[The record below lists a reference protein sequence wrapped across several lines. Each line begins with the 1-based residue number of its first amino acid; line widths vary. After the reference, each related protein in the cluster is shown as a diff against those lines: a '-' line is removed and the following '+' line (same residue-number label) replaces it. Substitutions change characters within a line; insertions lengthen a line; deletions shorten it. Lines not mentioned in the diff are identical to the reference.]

1 LQNKIRTLAF
11 HLPQFHTIPQNDA
24 WWGEGFTEW
33 SNVKK
38 AKPLFNGHQQ
48 PQIPLNQNYYD
59 LSKIENLHWQKDLAK
74 TYGIDGFC
82 FYHYWFNGKLLLEKP
97 LEMILN
103 DRSWDFPFCLCWANE
118 NWTRTWDG
126 QENNVLLHQNY
137 SIEDDRVHFDYF
149 MKYFENQ
156 NYIRVDNNP
165 VLLIYRSETFP
176 DIKQTTALWR
186 KMAKKAGFDGLYL
199 IRVEGFEKNFAPELH
214 GFDASADFQPDWSQ
228 LPKKLKE
235 PVLSKVLRK
244 LKIVKDNQYGRNRI
258 YSYKKYVTGQIT
270 NKTGFNAYKRYPCVM
285 PSWDNSARRQKNAVI
300 LKGASPAIYKNWL
313 KSVISEF
320 APFSKE
326 ENFILINAWNEWGE
340 GNHLEPCERWG
351 YKYLKATKEAL
362 ADH

>member
-1 LQNKIRTLAF
+1 
-11 HLPQFHTIPQNDA
+11 
-24 WWGEGFTEW
+24 
-33 SNVKK
+33 
-38 AKPLFNGHQQ
+38 
-48 PQIPLNQNYYD
+48 
-59 LSKIENLHWQKDLAK
+59 
-74 TYGIDGFC
+74 
-82 FYHYWFNGKLLLEKP
+82 
-97 LEMILN
+97 
-103 DRSWDFPFCLCWANE
+103 
-118 NWTRTWDG
+118 
-126 QENNVLLHQNY
+126 
-137 SIEDDRVHFDYF
+137 
-149 MKYFENQ
+149 
-156 NYIRVDNNP
+156 
-165 VLLIYRSETFP
+165 
-176 DIKQTTALWR
+176 
-186 KMAKKAGFDGLYL
+186 MAKKAGFDGLYL